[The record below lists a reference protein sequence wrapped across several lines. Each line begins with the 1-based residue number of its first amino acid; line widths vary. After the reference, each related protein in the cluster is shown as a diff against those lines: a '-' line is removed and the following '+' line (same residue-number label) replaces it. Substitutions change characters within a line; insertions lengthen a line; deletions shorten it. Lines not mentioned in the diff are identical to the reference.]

1 MAWQVSTGLRNAMLG
16 TSSLKDALADGFI
29 KVYSCTLANI
39 PASADAAITGDHTL
53 LLTVY
58 GDGIS
63 AGVNL
68 GTADG
73 GAIGKA
79 AGETWAGPVLATGS
93 AVFFRFVGASDTGA
107 ASTTQPR
114 LQGRVG
120 TAGAELNLSSLT
132 LTSGNTQAV
141 NYVNIGLPA

>member
-1 MAWQVSTGLRNAMLG
+1 MSRPWLPLLCAWLVS
-16 TSSLKDALADGFI
+16 I
-29 KVYSCTLANI
+29 V
-39 PASADAAITGDHTL
+39 
-53 LLTVY
+53 
-58 GDGIS
+58 
-63 AGVNL
+63 
-68 GTADG
+68 
-73 GAIGKA
+73 
-79 AGETWAGPVLATGS
+79 ATGS